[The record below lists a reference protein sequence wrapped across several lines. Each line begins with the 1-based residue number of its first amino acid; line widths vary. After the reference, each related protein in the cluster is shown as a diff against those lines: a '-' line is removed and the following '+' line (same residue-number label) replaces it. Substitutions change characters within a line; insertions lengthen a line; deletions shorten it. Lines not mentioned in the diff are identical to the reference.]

1 MAWEEAPLRMDDS
14 KVEIADD
21 YTKRKCVFR
30 LKTSS
35 GSECLFQVYI
45 NQRMYYALFSFF
57 PPLLLQSLPPIPAI

>member
-14 KVEIADD
+14 KVEIAED

-35 GSECLFQVYI
+35 GSECLFQVPNYI
-45 NQRMYYALFSFF
+45 CSF
-57 PPLLLQSLPPIPAI
+57 LT